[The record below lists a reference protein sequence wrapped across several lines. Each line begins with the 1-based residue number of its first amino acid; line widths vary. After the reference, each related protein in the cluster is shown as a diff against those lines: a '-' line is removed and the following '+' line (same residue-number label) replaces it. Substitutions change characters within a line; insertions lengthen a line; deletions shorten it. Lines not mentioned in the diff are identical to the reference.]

1 MFGNAQ
7 KDFLTA
13 AEMQVIAEAQRVT
26 GELEA
31 EADAY
36 RRSRIAMRALRESE
50 ERARQLARE
59 REIAAQ
65 ASHLHG
71 VRADSAVDTLY
82 DVIHDFAKATGVD
95 EEVLKQRY
103 AVKRRSQYAKADIA
117 KRLQSKDVAVD
128 LTPQLMNSDWFDPE
142 A

>member
-13 AEMQVIAEAQRVT
+13 AEMLVVAEAQRVT
-26 GELEA
+26 AELDA
-31 EADAY
+31 EADGY
-36 RRSRIAMRALRESE
+36 RQSRIAMRALRESE
-50 ERARQLARE
+50 ERALQLARE

-65 ASHLHG
+65 ASHLNG
-71 VRADSAVDTLY
+71 VRANSAVDTLY

-103 AVKRRSQYAKADIA
+103 AVKRRSKYAKVEIA
-117 KRLQSKDVAVD
+117 KRLQNKEVAVD
-128 LTPQLMNSDWFDPE
+128 LTPQLINSNWFDPD